1 MAVWKAQ
8 SNMGESDEM
17 IGAGKLHPITIALLK
32 SRGVADDDAMN
43 RFFSPDYAKD
53 LYDPF
58 LFVQMPKV
66 IDRIRKAKETGERI
80 GIFGDFDVDGVTSS
94 ALLRIVIRD
103 LDIPVSIYIPDKNTE
118 GHGLHT
124 NALEVFKE
132 EGVTLVMTT
141 DCGMSNASE
150 VDAANALG
158 MDVIII
164 DHHHVPEVL
173 PKAHAIINA
182 QMSDSGYPFKG
193 LCAVGTVF
201 KVAQALYT
209 EFLPDK
215 QDQLKWFLD
224 VVAVGTVAD
233 CMPLI
238 DENRVMVK
246 YGLIVLSKTRRIGFQ
261 EMFAVGRIPIDEN
274 NVPDSRMIGF
284 QIAPRINA
292 AGRMA
297 HAQAAH
303 ELLMCEDRVAARGLA
318 LDIEANNVARQKIST
333 QTTDQ
338 VRKVAEIMYAD
349 KKFIFAVDEHYPLG
363 IIGLVA
369 GRIAHEF
376 NKPTAVFQKGEH
388 ESQGSFRSIP
398 LINIIDAIE
407 ECRDL
412 LVKFG
417 GHSQAA
423 GLTIK
428 NENLEAFYEK
438 LNGIIEK
445 KLEGIVVEPEIVID
459 MKLSPYHITPQL
471 VNEIKKMAPFG
482 EGNRE
487 PVFMLENMSVQ
498 AVRMVGNGSK
508 HLKLTLR
515 SDEADLPAGQEVQ
528 RAFDAIGFN
537 LGTKFPDL
545 TTGQKADI
553 VFQLEENVWNG
564 RTTMQLKLIDM
575 RLSALSLRG

>member
-1 MAVWKAQ
+1 MAVWKVQ
-8 SNMGESDEM
+8 STVEDMGEM
-17 IGAGKLHPITIALLK
+17 IHEEKLHPITVTLLNR
-32 SRGVADDDAMN
+32 RGVLDEASRQ
-43 RFFSPDYAKD
+43 RFFAPDYTMD

-58 LFVQMPKV
+58 LFAQMPKV
-66 IDRIRKAKETGERI
+66 IERIQKAKDRGERI
-80 GIFGDFDVDGVTSS
+80 GVFGDFDVDGVTSS
-94 ALLRIVIRD
+94 ALLRMVLGA

-118 GHGLHT
+118 GHGLHV
-124 NALEVFKE
+124 NALEVFAAD
-132 EGVTLVMTT
+132 GVTLVMTT
-141 DCGMSNASE
+141 DCGMTNVSE
-150 VDAANALG
+150 VDAAIARS

-173 PKAHAIINA
+173 PKAMAIINA
-182 QMSDSGYPFKG
+182 QMTDSGYPFKG

-201 KVAQALYT
+201 KVAQALYAT
-209 EFLPDK
+209 FLPDK

-246 YGLIVLSKTRRIGFQ
+246 YGLIVLSKTKRIGFQ

-274 NVPDSRMIGF
+274 HIPDSRMIGF

-303 ELLMCEDRVAARGLA
+303 ELLMCEDRSVARSLA

-338 VRKVAEIMYAD
+338 VRKVAETMYTD
-349 KKFIFAVDEHYPLG
+349 KKFIFAVSEHYPLG
-363 IIGLVA
+363 IVGLVA
-369 GRIAHEF
+369 GRIAHEL

-398 LINIIDAIE
+398 LINIINAIE
-407 ECRDL
+407 ECSDL

-417 GHSQAA
+417 GHAQAA

-445 KLEGIVVEPEIVID
+445 KLEGIVIEPEILID

-471 VNEIKKMAPFG
+471 VSEIMKMAPFG

-487 PVFMLENMSVQ
+487 PIFLLENMTVQSV
-498 AVRMVGNGSK
+498 RTVGNGDK
-508 HLKLTLR
+508 HLKLSLR
-515 SDEADLPAGQEVQ
+515 SDDAEQ
-528 RAFDAIGFN
+528 RVFDAIGFN
-537 LGTKFPDL
+537 FGIKFPEL
-545 TTGQKADI
+545 ASGQKVDI
-553 VFQLEENVWNG
+553 VFQLEENTWNNK
-564 RTTMQLKLIDM
+564 TTTQLKLIDM
-575 RLSALSLRG
+575 HVC

>member
-1 MAVWKAQ
+1 MAVWKVQ
-8 SNMGESDEM
+8 SEANELSEAVSD
-17 IGAGKLHPITIALLK
+17 GKLHPVTSALLQ
-32 SRGVADDDAMN
+32 SRGVTDEESIR
-43 RFFSPDYAKD
+43 RFFNPDYASD
-53 LYDPF
+53 LHDPF
-58 LFVQMPKV
+58 LFVQMSKV
-66 IDRIRKAKETGERI
+66 TERIRKAKEDGERV
-80 GIFGDFDVDGVTSS
+80 GVFGDFDVDGVTSS
-94 ALLRIVIRD
+94 ALLRMVLGA

-118 GHGLHT
+118 GHGLHM
-124 NALEVFKE
+124 NALDVFKAD
-132 EGVTLVMTT
+132 GVMLVMTT
-141 DCGMSNASE
+141 DCGMTNVKE
-150 VDAANALG
+150 VDAANKLG

-173 PKAHAIINA
+173 PKAYAIINA
-182 QMSDSGYPFKG
+182 QMTDSGYPFLG

-209 EFLPDK
+209 TFLPENVEH
-215 QDQLKWFLD
+215 LKWFLD
-224 VVAVGTVAD
+224 VAAVGTVAD

-238 DENRVMVK
+238 GENRVMVK

-261 EMFAVGRIPIDEN
+261 EMFTVGKIPIDEN
-274 NVPDSRMIGF
+274 HVPDSRTIGF

-303 ELLMCEDRVAARGLA
+303 ELLMCEDRAMARGLA
-318 LDIEANNVARQKIST
+318 LEIEANNVARQKIST

-338 VRKVAEIMYAD
+338 VRKVAEEMYAD
-349 KKFIFAVDEHYPLG
+349 KKFIFAVSEHYPLG
-363 IIGLVA
+363 IVGLVA
-369 GRIAHEF
+369 GRIAHEL
-376 NKPTAVFQKGEH
+376 NRPTAVFQKGEH

-398 LINIIDAIE
+398 SVNIIDAIE
-407 ECRDL
+407 ECGEL

-445 KLEGIVVEPEIVID
+445 KLEGIVVEPEILID
-459 MKLSPYHITPQL
+459 MKLSPFQITPQL
-471 VNEIKKMAPFG
+471 VSEIMKMMPFG

-487 PVFMLENMSVQ
+487 PVFLLEDMIVQSV
-498 AVRMVGNGSK
+498 RTVGNGEK
-508 HLKLTLR
+508 HLKLVLR
-515 SDEADLPAGQEVQ
+515 SDDAMQ
-528 RAFDAIGFN
+528 RVFDAIGFN

-545 TTGQKADI
+545 AAGQKVDV
-553 VFQLEENVWNG
+553 VFQLEENTWNG
-564 RTTMQLKLIDM
+564 KTTTQLKLIDM
-575 RLSALSLRG
+575 RMRD

>member
-1 MAVWKAQ
+1 MAVWKVQ
-8 SNMGESDEM
+8 SEADVEHESVGE
-17 IGAGKLHPITIALLK
+17 GKLHPITAALLMK
-32 SRGVADDDAMN
+32 RGVKDDDLMQ
-43 RFFSPDYAKD
+43 RFFTPDYDKD
-53 LYDPF
+53 LHDPF
-58 LFVQMPKV
+58 LFVQMPMV
-66 IDRIRKAKETGERI
+66 IERLRKAKENDERV
-80 GIFGDFDVDGVTSS
+80 GVFGDFDVDGVTSS
-94 ALLRIVIRD
+94 ALLRMVLGA
-103 LDIPVSIYIPDKNTE
+103 LDIPCSIYIPDKNTE
-118 GHGLHT
+118 GHGLHL
-124 NALEVFKE
+124 NAIEVFAQ

-141 DCGMSNASE
+141 DCGMTNVE
-150 VDAANALG
+150 QVDAANARG

-201 KVAQALYT
+201 KVAQAVYHT
-209 EFLPDK
+209 FLPGK
-215 QDQLKWFLD
+215 LDQLKWFLD

-303 ELLMCEDRVAARGLA
+303 ELLMCEDHSIARGLA

-338 VRKVAEIMYAD
+338 VRKVAQLQYAD
-349 KKFIFAVDEHYPLG
+349 KKFIFAVSEHYPLG
-363 IIGLVA
+363 IVGLVA
-369 GRIAHEF
+369 GRIAHEL

-398 LINIIDAIE
+398 SINIIEAIE
-407 ECRDL
+407 ECGDL

-417 GHSQAA
+417 GHAMAA
-423 GLTIK
+423 GLTVK
-428 NENLEAFYEK
+428 NEHIEAFYEK

-445 KLEGIVVEPEIVID
+445 KLEGIVVEPEILID

-471 VNEIKKMAPFG
+471 VSEIGKMAPFG

-487 PVFMLENMSVQ
+487 PVFLLENMSVQ
-498 AVRMVGNGSK
+498 SVRMVGNGSK
-508 HLKLTLR
+508 HLKLALR
-515 SDEADLPAGQEVQ
+515 SDDAEG
-528 RAFDAIGFN
+528 RTFDAIGFS
-537 LGTKFPDL
+537 LGAKFPDL
-545 TTGQKADI
+545 AIGQKLDV
-553 VFQLEENVWNG
+553 VFGLEANVWNG
-564 RTTMQLKLIDM
+564 RTTTQLKLIDM
-575 RLSALSLRG
+575 RLRE

>member
-1 MAVWKAQ
+1 MVVWK
-8 SNMGESDEM
+8 MRSDAETTNE
-17 IGAGKLHPITIALLK
+17 IIDGGSLHPVTTSLLHARGITDTTI
-32 SRGVADDDAMN
+32 MQ
-43 RFFSPDYAKD
+43 RFFAPDYDKD
-53 LYDPF
+53 LHDPF
-58 LFVQMPKV
+58 LFVQMSAV
-66 IDRIRKAKETGERI
+66 VERIRKAKEVGERV
-80 GIFGDFDVDGVTSS
+80 GVFGDFDVDGVTSS
-94 ALLRIVIRD
+94 TLMRLILTA

-118 GHGLHT
+118 GHGLHL
-124 NALEVFKE
+124 NALEIFKQ
-132 EGVTLVMTT
+132 EGVALVITT

-150 VDAANALG
+150 VDYANELG
-158 MDVIII
+158 MEVIII
-164 DHHHVPEVL
+164 DHHHVPEVS
-173 PKAHAIINA
+173 PEAIAIINA
-182 QMSDSGYPFKG
+182 QMIDSGYPFKG

-201 KVAQALYT
+201 KVAQALYAT
-209 EFLPDK
+209 FLPDK

-224 VVAVGTVAD
+224 MVAVGTVAD

-274 NVPDSRMIGF
+274 HIPDSRMIGF

-303 ELLMCEDRVAARGLA
+303 ELLMCEDRATARGLA
-318 LDIEANNVARQKIST
+318 LDIEANNIARQKIST

-338 VRKVAEIMYAD
+338 VRKVAEIMYTD

-363 IIGLVA
+363 IVGLVA

-398 LINIIDAIE
+398 SVNIIDAIE
-407 ECRDL
+407 ECGEL

-428 NENLEAFYEK
+428 NENLDAFYEK
-438 LNGIIEK
+438 LNGIIER
-445 KLEGIVVEPEIVID
+445 KLEGVTVEPEILID

-471 VNEIKKMAPFG
+471 VSEISKMAPFG

-487 PVFMLENMSVQ
+487 PVFLLENMTVQ
-498 AVRMVGNGSK
+498 SVRMVGNGEK
-508 HLKLTLR
+508 HLKLALR
-515 SDEADLPAGQEVQ
+515 SDDGLPAGQGSQ
-528 RAFDAIGFN
+528 KTFDAIGFN
-537 LGTKFPDL
+537 LGIKFPDL
-545 TTGQKADI
+545 ATGQKVDV
-553 VFQLEENVWNG
+553 VFQLEENIWNG
-564 RTTMQLKLIDM
+564 KTTVQLKLIDM
-575 RLSALSLRG
+575 RLCE

>member
-1 MAVWKAQ
+1 MAVWKVQ
-8 SNMGESDEM
+8 SELEIKNNGVDGET
-17 IGAGKLHPITIALLK
+17 LHPVVSILLK
-32 SRGVADDDAMN
+32 RLGVKDARAMQQ
-43 RFFSPDYAKD
+43 FFSPEYDRD
-53 LYDPF
+53 LHDPF
-58 LFVQMPKV
+58 LFVRMSVV
-66 IDRIRKAKETGERI
+66 IERIRKAKENAERV
-80 GIFGDFDVDGVTSS
+80 GVFGDFDVDGVTSS
-94 ALLRIVIRD
+94 ALLRMVLGA
-103 LDIPVSIYIPDKNTE
+103 LDIPCSIYIPDKNTE
-118 GHGLHT
+118 GHGLHL
-124 NALEVFKE
+124 NAIEVFAK
-132 EGVTLVMTT
+132 EGVTLIMTT
-141 DCGMSNASE
+141 DCGMSNVE
-150 VDAANALG
+150 QVDAANALG

-164 DHHHVPEVL
+164 DHHHVPEIL

-182 QMSDSGYPFKG
+182 QMNDSGYPFRG

-201 KVAQALYT
+201 KVAQAVYQT
-209 EFLPDK
+209 FLPNK
-215 QDQLKWFLD
+215 LDQLKWFLD

-274 NVPDSRMIGF
+274 HIPDSRMIGF

-297 HAQAAH
+297 HAQVAH
-303 ELLMCEDRVAARGLA
+303 ELLMCEDRSVARGLA

-338 VRKVAEIMYAD
+338 VRKVAQLQYDD
-349 KKFIFAVDEHYPLG
+349 KKFIFAVSEHYPLG
-363 IIGLVA
+363 IVGLVA
-369 GRIAHEF
+369 GRIAHEL
-376 NKPTAVFQKGEH
+376 NKPTAVFQKGEY

-398 LINIIDAIE
+398 SINIIEAIE
-407 ECRDL
+407 ECGDL

-417 GHSQAA
+417 GHAMAA

-445 KLEGIVVEPEIVID
+445 KLEGIVVEPEILID

-471 VNEIKKMAPFG
+471 VGEIAKMAPFG
-482 EGNRE
+482 EGNHE
-487 PVFMLENMSVQ
+487 PVFLLENMIVQ
-498 AVRMVGNGSK
+498 FVRTIGNGDK

-515 SDEADLPAGQEVQ
+515 SEDAEQKT
-528 RAFDAIGFN
+528 FDAIGFG
-537 LGTKFPDL
+537 LGVKFPDL
-545 TTGQKADI
+545 TVGQKIDV
-553 VFQLEENVWNG
+553 VFQLEANVWNG
-564 RTTMQLKLIDM
+564 KTTTQLKLTDM
-575 RLSALSLRG
+575 RLRE